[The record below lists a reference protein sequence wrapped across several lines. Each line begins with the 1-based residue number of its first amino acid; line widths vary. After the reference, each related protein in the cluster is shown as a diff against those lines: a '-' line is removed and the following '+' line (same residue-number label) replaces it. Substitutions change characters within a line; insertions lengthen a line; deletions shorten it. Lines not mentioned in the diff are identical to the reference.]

1 MALSKSAAQGLA
13 RAKAAY
19 SNMPLALTALIPE
32 PTAENSQEFG
42 KAIMR
47 YDPQFNEYMHAVLN
61 AVVTGSIRHA
71 EDKNPYALTY
81 RDMGEY
87 GYTIQEIYADALNVS
102 DWHACDTADYDDQFG
117 VEPSR
122 VYTCYHSINF
132 QKRVKVSIP
141 DNLIRRSFTSW
152 EGVNDMISQVIR
164 TLYTSMI
171 GAECKGSENLLA
183 IAHTGGFAYPLL
195 VNSGLETTADGKTY
209 IDERALAYNVKQEKA
224 IAGRLSVAASR
235 DYNFMGVSTLT
246 NLDNILVFLTPEYL
260 ASQDVG
266 VLAASFNMDK
276 ATFMGRVI
284 QVPGYGGAENDGSI
298 GFLCDEEWFKCF
310 IKDRQLTNSYNAAK
324 RVWNY
329 FYFTDA
335 IMSFSLMANC
345 VELVDAVKPIENVT
359 IDEGQSA
366 VKGQNTTIKAE
377 VTHSNEKGGW
387 SSKLDWKIDGNKSKK
402 TFISPSGI
410 LYVDPAET
418 ADTIKVTATSV
429 QNTLKS
435 DTKQVTIKA
444 A

>member
-1 MALSKSAAQGLA
+1 MAMSKSAAQGLA
-13 RAKAAY
+13 RTKAAY
-19 SNMPLALTALIPE
+19 DAMPKALTALIPE
-32 PTAENSQEFG
+32 PTAENCQEFG

-47 YDPQFNEYMHAVLN
+47 YDPQFNEFMHSVLN
-61 AVVTGSIRHA
+61 AVVTGSVRHA

-81 RDMGEY
+81 RNMGEY
-87 GYTIQEIYADALNVS
+87 GYTLQEFYADALNVS
-102 DWHACDTADYDDQFG
+102 DWHACDVADYDDQFG
-117 VEPSR
+117 LEPAR

-152 EGVNDMISQVIR
+152 EVVNDMYIQVIR
-164 TLYTSMI
+164 TMYTSMI
-171 GAECKGSENLLA
+171 GAESKGSENLLA

-195 VNSGLETTADGKTY
+195 VNSDLEISNAGKTY

-235 DYNFMGVSTLT
+235 KYNFMGVSTLT
-246 NLDNILVFLTPEYL
+246 NLENILVFLTPEYL

-276 ATFMGRVI
+276 TTFMGRVI
-284 QVPGYGGAENDGSI
+284 QVPGYGGAENDGSV
-298 GFLCDEEWFKCF
+298 GFMCDEEWFKCF
-310 IKDRQLTNSYNAAK
+310 IKDRQLTSSYNAAK
-324 RVWNY
+324 RIWNY

-345 VELVDAVKPIENVT
+345 VELVDSMKTITAVT
-359 IDEGQSA
+359 IDDGQSA
-366 VKGQNTTIKAE
+366 AKCSYTTINSK
-377 VTHSNEKGGW
+377 VTNGGEKGGW
-387 SSKLDWKIDGNKSKK
+387 SSKLDWKITGNQSKK

-410 LYVDPAET
+410 LYVDPADT
-418 ADTIKVTATSV
+418 ASSITVTATSV
-429 QNTLKS
+429 Q
-435 DTKQVTIKA
+435 DPTKTDSKEVTITA